1 MMNLKMVTY
10 TLQEK
15 DVWVKNCLRRDK
27 KYAVYKRFRAYREG
41 WRSLYD
47 KP

>member
-1 MMNLKMVTY
+1 MVTY

-15 DVWVKNCLRRDK
+15 DVWVKNGLRRDI
-27 KYAVYKRFRAYREG
+27 KYAVYKRFRAYRVR
-41 WRSLYD
+41 WRRLYD